1 MERLWLKIGE
11 AAGRLGVKPK
21 ELRYWE
27 RLIPEIQPRRSIGN
41 LRYYHIDELERLLK
55 IRNWLREGLTVAD
68 CRELLLTGQ
77 LARGLG
83 LGLED
88 TEPAPPRRKPKAPA
102 RKSPR
107 APALAKVTAA
117 LKKLAAQLGEPVGQG
132 RRLRPAALASPEQTV
147 SGPGTGPE

>member
-41 LRYYHIDELERLLK
+41 LRYYHVDELERLLR
-55 IRNWLREGLTVAD
+55 IRDWLREGLTVAD

-83 LGLED
+83 LGFED
-88 TEPAPPRRKPKAPA
+88 SEPAPRRKPKAPP

-117 LKKLAAQLGEPVGQG
+117 LKKLVAQLGEPVGQG
-132 RRLRPAALASPEQTV
+132 RRLRPAAPPAPEQTT
-147 SGPGTGPE
+147 SRPGTGPE

>member
-41 LRYYHIDELERLLK
+41 LRYYHVDELARLAQ
-55 IRNWLREGLTVAD
+55 IRNWLEEGLTVAD

-77 LARGLG
+77 LARGLDLG
-83 LGLED
+83 LGAMQ
-88 TEPAPPRRKPKAPA
+88 PAPRRKAPA
-102 RKSPR
+102 KAKPAPR
-107 APALAKVTAA
+107 RPDVAKVTAA
-117 LKKLAAQLGEPVGQG
+117 LRKLLGQL
-132 RRLRPAALASPEQTV
+132 
-147 SGPGTGPE
+147 SGPVL